1 MIDLERFERVGL
13 KRIAVSAALFAVAP
27 IVAYFAWF
35 AVLRQPL
42 ADTTEG
48 WGQFGDYVGGFAGTI
63 LAGATVVLLVM
74 SVLIQLQT
82 YRTTKEE
89 LKATSQA
96 LADQLEQ
103 SRHRAA
109 LDSFQ
114 ATLTLFLS
122 QRVYLQQRN
131 SGASLPSILSSFRE
145 HVDRGSYVQWSV
157 AHSALLTEFQ
167 SRAAF
172 LSPMVKLLNRLG
184 AIAIDEAR
192 DASLLETLGACLD
205 DDELRSL
212 RLLAHFNV
220 PDTRLARVVASAS
233 AFALLDASA
242 EHELNTKLQRYPQPM

>member
-1 MIDLERFERVGL
+1 MIDLERVERVWL
-13 KRIAVSAALFAVAP
+13 KRVALSAGLLAAAS

-35 AVLRQPL
+35 AVLRRSL

-63 LAGATVVLLVM
+63 LAGATVALLVM

-82 YRTTKEE
+82 YQTTREE

-96 LADQLEQ
+96 LADQLKQ

-114 ATLTLFLS
+114 ATLILFLS

-131 SGASLPSILSSFRE
+131 SHTSLPNALSAFRE
-145 HVDRGSYVQWSV
+145 HVDRGSYVQWSS
-157 AHSALLTEFQ
+157 AHSALLIEFQ

-205 DDELRSL
+205 DDELRSV

-220 PDTRLARVVASAS
+220 PDTRLAGVVASAS
-233 AFALLDASA
+233 AFALLDSSA
-242 EHELNTKLQRYPQPM
+242 ENELSTKLQRYPKPT